1 MKRREFIILLASAAF
16 VRPSVAYAQPPPMP
30 VIGVLCPGSP
40 DGYRDVVAAVRQGLN
55 ETGYVEGRNLTIEY
69 RWAEDHFDRLPAMA
83 ADLVHRQVMLIVTAG
98 GTGTALAAKAA
109 TSTIPIVFVT
119 GGDPLQSGV
128 VASLSRP
135 GGNITGVTAF
145 SEVLIQKR
153 FELLRELVPEAA
165 VIGVLL
171 NSSNPISTVRTIDM
185 QAAARVVGQPIR
197 IRLAGSEKEL
207 ETVFATIVQERIG
220 ALVVQADT
228 LFTNLRHGLA
238 ALAARHT
245 VPAIYE
251 FREQAVAGG
260 LISYGASHDDVY
272 REAGVYAGR
281 VLNGAK
287 PADLPVLRPTRFQLI
302 INLKTARV
310 LGLTIPPTMLARA
323 DEVIE

>member
-1 MKRREFIILLASAAF
+1 L
-16 VRPSVAYAQPPPMP
+16 
-30 VIGVLCPGSP
+30 LCPGSP
-40 DGYRDVVAAVRQGLN
+40 DGDGEAVAAVRQGLN

-83 ADLVHRQVMLIVTAG
+83 GDLVHRQVALILTAG
-98 GTGTALAAKAA
+98 GTGTALAAKTA

-135 GGNITGVTAF
+135 GGNITGLTAF

-153 FELLRELVPEAA
+153 FELVRELVPEAT

-185 QAAARVVGQPIR
+185 QAAARVVGQQIR
-197 IRLAGSEKEL
+197 ILLAGSKEEL
-207 ETVFATIVQERIG
+207 ATVFATIVQERIG

-228 LFTNLRHGLA
+228 LFTNVRHGLA
-238 ALAARHT
+238 ALAARHR

-260 LISYGASHDDVY
+260 LISYGASHDDIY

-310 LGLTIPPTMLARA
+310 LGLTIPPTLLARA